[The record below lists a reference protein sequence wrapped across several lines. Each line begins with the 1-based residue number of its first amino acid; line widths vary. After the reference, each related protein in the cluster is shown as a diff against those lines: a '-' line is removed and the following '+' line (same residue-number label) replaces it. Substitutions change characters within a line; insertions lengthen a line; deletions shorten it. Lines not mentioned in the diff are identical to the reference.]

1 MVLLTKTNDLIE
13 NYLRI
18 TKDHI
23 IYRLNQLTLESP
35 IEQIFA
41 TELIINEYLP
51 CFSHELFQKILEEL
65 KSGGLPHCESD
76 QDYEFVWVSQYEVGP
91 YRTDFACLFYSEV
104 TPFKKVIVECDG
116 HDFHEKNKEQAA
128 KDKKRD
134 RYFQQNGWQI
144 LHFTGSELYHDS
156 KKCVKELHD
165 IYQGI
170 FFEALERRH
179 QLEGDEENA

>member
-51 CFSHELFQKILEEL
+51 CFFS
-65 KSGGLPHCESD
+65 
-76 QDYEFVWVSQYEVGP
+76 
-91 YRTDFACLFYSEV
+91 RT
-104 TPFKKVIVECDG
+104 I
-116 HDFHEKNKEQAA
+116 
-128 KDKKRD
+128 
-134 RYFQQNGWQI
+134 
-144 LHFTGSELYHDS
+144 S
-156 KKCVKELHD
+156 KK
-165 IYQGI
+165 Y
-170 FFEALERRH
+170 
-179 QLEGDEENA
+179 